1 MKAFFYLNQQS
12 EIHGENVV
20 SVKVITM
27 GNTSSHSNKREGLNI
42 IEDARTKEFNLYL
55 YLRTNQSEF

>member
-1 MKAFFYLNQQS
+1 MMKAFFYLNQQS

-27 GNTSSHSNKREGLNI
+27 GNTSSHRNKRERLNTTK
-42 IEDARTKEFNLYL
+42 EARIKEFNYIKHPI
-55 YLRTNQSEF
+55 T